1 MSTGAEEAARSPT
14 RTGTLEPPTPPRAP
28 ELEAEA
34 RIGPAAWITARW
46 SLVVVACGL
55 VVAHYV
61 RPELWGGPAPG
72 RLWPQ
77 LGVVASW
84 CALNVFASTGGRP
97 ASAADEARHAGRDLL
112 YDVALLTA
120 LLALTGGANNPFT
133 MLYFVPITLATLVS
147 RSWTSLV
154 ALSSVCG
161 FAVLVAVSTWT
172 MSLAASGQQVAD
184 HAAHHAH
191 HAAEH
196 VHQAAELGALGH
208 FWRHLVGMGVAL
220 AVAGSLVT
228 YFVHKIAG
236 VLTTQRDEL
245 ELLRRQARED
255 RYAASLGA
263 LSAGAAHELGT
274 PLGTIQ
280 LLAGEL
286 ELMDDRERREAAV
299 LMRKELERC
308 KDILHG
314 MKNPELSAHVLE
326 DPTPWALS
334 ELAEDVASWVLPG
347 GARVEVASADVRAD
361 AGVDVGSDR
370 FCYQPRAVLQQ
381 IVRELMTNAQRAVV
395 GDRTPSVR
403 VEIATRA
410 GELCVVVQDDGCGMD
425 ARDLASA
432 FEPFFSTRKGGRGL
446 GLFLARLHARQLGGS
461 LELVSEPSRG
471 TVAELRLPLRPP
483 ASRQAGEEA
492 GTTGAPREAAP

>member
-1 MSTGAEEAARSPT
+1 MV
-14 RTGTLEPPTPPRAP
+14 TGTPQAPTPPRSP

-34 RIGPAAWITARW
+34 RIGPAAWITVRW

-55 VVAHYV
+55 VVAHSV
-61 RPELWGGPAPG
+61 RPGLWGGLALGAP
-72 RLWPQ
+72 WPQ
-77 LGVVASW
+77 LGVVALW
-84 CALNVFASTGGRP
+84 CALNLSASTGTRRSTP
-97 ASAADEARHAGRDLL
+97 ADAARRAGRDLL

-172 MSLAASGQQVAD
+172 MSLSGVAED
-184 HAAHHAH
+184 VVQDATHHAHHAH
-191 HAAEH
+191 HAAQH
-196 VHQAAELGALGH
+196 GHAAAQHGDLGH

-236 VLTTQRDEL
+236 VLTTQRQEL
-245 ELLRRQARED
+245 ERLRRQARED

-286 ELMDDRERREAAV
+286 EWMDEQERRDAAA
-299 LMRKELERC
+299 LMRQELERC

-314 MKNPELSAHVLE
+314 MKSPELSARALE
-326 DPTPWALS
+326 AAGPWRVR
-334 ELAEDVASWVLPG
+334 ELAEEIGAWGLTA
-347 GARVEVASADVRAD
+347 GARLEIVCTEEDGDVSCR
-361 AGVDVGSDR
+361 
-370 FCYQPRAVLQQ
+370 QPRAVLQQ
-381 IVRELMTNAQRAVV
+381 IVRELVTNAQRAAV
-395 GDRTPSVR
+395 GDRILHVGVELAASDDELRVR
-403 VEIATRA
+403 VR
-410 GELCVVVQDDGCGMD
+410 DDGCGMNE
-425 ARDLASA
+425 RELASA
-432 FEPFFSTRKGGRGL
+432 FEPLFSTRAGGRGL

-461 LELVSEPSRG
+461 LGLASQPARG
-471 TVAELRLPLRPP
+471 TVAELRLPLTPP
-483 ASRQAGEEA
+483 VFVVDGPGEHD
-492 GTTGAPREAAP
+492 TGAHGARGEVST